1 MADKVA
7 HTKSRRRAQIF
18 GAHPTPAMCPNR
30 QRPYGWRTR
39 AKIKRSAQEPHAGSR
54 TWGFERCLSLD
65 VNDLHRDGCLSAG
78 RLSSSQWTRNGK
90 TTASVV
96 LCTGRSQLILSY
108 HARVRTGP
116 RESVFEIVHIVHTPC
131 RFGGSRPYFVC
142 PGLVDGVVCGRRVVK
157 LHLVGRYFLCRACQ
171 RLRHASQTE
180 NVIDR
185 ARRRANKIIRRA
197 GGDFNMSP
205 PFLPRPKG
213 MWRRTYERRIDQA
226 IDAEVRCQE
235 VFESDVKKFMDR
247 ADRRSGVAA

>member
-1 MADKVA
+1 MLKRGSAEQQPMDAERKD
-7 HTKSRRRAQIF
+7 H
-18 GAHPTPAMCPNR
+18 
-30 QRPYGWRTR
+30 RP
-39 AKIKRSAQEPHAGSR
+39 
-54 TWGFERCLSLD
+54 
-65 VNDLHRDGCLSAG
+65 
-78 RLSSSQWTRNGK
+78 
-90 TTASVV
+90 VV

-116 RESVFEIVHIVHTPC
+116 RESVFETVHIVHTPC